1 MDTKQEILN
10 MTESLFMR
18 YGIKSVTMDDIA
30 RELGI
35 SKKTLYQFVDN
46 KQDLIEQSFQKHIEE
61 ELLIIQEI
69 KEEALDSIDEI
80 LKIARY
86 VLKMIKK
93 VSPTV
98 MYDLEKYYRKTFMQ
112 MQQLHSR
119 HIFSYILD
127 NLKRGMEKG
136 IYRKDINPELIAK
149 IYVSNTSKN
158 FGSELFPMTNDD
170 IQAMVREYTIYHI
183 HGIATPKGLECLYEY
198 IDSNLNNID

>member
-1 MDTKQEILN
+1 

-46 KQDLIEQSFQKHIEE
+46 KQDLIEQSFEKHICE
-61 ELLIIQEI
+61 ELLIIQNI
-69 KEEALDSIDEI
+69 KEEAKDSIDEI

-86 VLKMIKK
+86 VLKMVKK

-98 MYDLEKYYRKTFMQ
+98 MYDLEKYYRKTYSQ
-112 MQQLHSR
+112 MKELHSR

-127 NLKRGMEKG
+127 NINRGMEKG
-136 IYRKDINPELIAK
+136 IYRKDLNPELIAK
-149 IYVSNTSKN
+149 IYVQNTSN
-158 FGSELFPMTNDD
+158 IHGSELFPMTNDE
-170 IQAMVREYTIYHI
+170 IQAMIREYTIYHI
-183 HGIATPKGLECLYEY
+183 HGIATPKGLECLNEY
-198 IDSNLNNID
+198 IDTNLNNID

>member
-1 MDTKQEILN
+1 

-46 KQDLIEQSFQKHIEE
+46 KQDLIEQIFEKHIGE
-61 ELLIIQEI
+61 ELLIIQQI
-69 KEEALDSIDEI
+69 KEEAKDSIDEM

-86 VLKMIKK
+86 VLKMVKK

-98 MYDLEKYYRKTFMQ
+98 MYDLEKYYRKTYMQ
-112 MQQLHSR
+112 MKELHSR

-127 NLKRGMEKG
+127 NIKRGMEKG
-136 IYRKDINPELIAK
+136 IYRKDIKPELIAK
-149 IYVSNTSKN
+149 IYVSNTSN
-158 FGSELFPMTNDD
+158 IHGSELFPMTNDE
-170 IQAMVREYTIYHI
+170 IQAMIREYAIYHI
-183 HGIATPKGLECLYEY
+183 HGIATLKGLECLNEY
-198 IDSNLNNID
+198 IDTNLNNID

>member
-1 MDTKQEILN
+1 MDTKQEILQ

-61 ELLIIQEI
+61 ELLIIQHI
-69 KEEALDSIDEI
+69 QKDAKDSIDEM

-86 VLKMIKK
+86 VIKMVKK

-112 MQQLHSR
+112 MKELHSR
-119 HIFSYILD
+119 HIFNYILD
-127 NLKRGMEKG
+127 NINRGIEKG
-136 IYRKDINPELIAK
+136 IYRKDIKPELIAK
-149 IYVSNTSKN
+149 IYVTNTSHN
-158 FGSELFPMTNDD
+158 FGSELFPMTNDE
-170 IQAMVREYTIYHI
+170 IQALIREYAIYHI
-183 HGIATPKGLECLYEY
+183 HGIATSLGLECLNEY
-198 IDSNLNNID
+198 IDTNLNNID